1 MSAAA
6 ISVSRHDGYT
16 ISTDPA
22 RLDRRAV
29 WEFLRTIYWSPGI
42 DFEIVSR
49 AIDNSLVFGL
59 RGPDGE
65 QAGYARAIVDR
76 DGSARLADVYVLE
89 THRGRGLGVWLVQTM
104 LEHPELRDGRLT
116 LRTRDA
122 HGLYERFGFRRGE
135 SDELLMER
143 PARPELAGGERP
155 RPA

>member
-1 MSAAA
+1 MSAAP
-6 ISVSRHDGYT
+6 ISVSRPDSYT

-29 WEFLRTIYWSPGI
+29 WEFLRTSYWSPGI

-59 RGPDGE
+59 RGPDDE

-104 LEHPELRDGRLT
+104 LEHPELRDG
-116 LRTRDA
+116 
-122 HGLYERFGFRRGE
+122 FRRAE